1 MSEIEVGDEVIY
13 INHCTFTSIIFSAD
27 KRNFKIGKVYEIE
40 RVREDAIYFKG
51 NAGQVLLDQ
60 VIKPLINNKLNKVLY
75 PDYIEYGK
83 YLIPKET
90 YEIIA
95 HKEK

>member
-1 MSEIEVGDEVIY
+1 MNEIEVGDEVIY
-13 INHCTFTSIIFSAD
+13 INHWNWASLIFSSH

-40 RVREDAIYFKG
+40 IVREDAIFFKG
-51 NAGQVLLDQ
+51 NDRQVLLDQ
-60 VIKPLINNKLNKVLY
+60 VIKPILNNKLNKVLY

-90 YEIIA
+90 YETIA